1 MNSKMYNIANTVQ
14 CINMFAYISL
24 FLNWKFSKISAA
36 FLHYDQRWAAK
47 LYTDTQ
53 IFWENAKKTIKSV
66 KHKKCVLWSNKNNHF
81 FTPMKQCNW
90 FQTIQSNTI
99 GRYKN
104 QDLAKKRIGWL
115 RLNNRYFKWPY
126 TNAWYKNRTLKLKI
140 LSANTIRIGIW
151 RSFNQTFRP
160 PFPSL
165 PPPSTPLEW
174 VYLTLSPTALGPI
187 WPRVFKAWQLKA

>member
-1 MNSKMYNIANTVQ
+1 MYNIANTVQ

-36 FLHYDQRWAAK
+36 FLHYDQRWAAI
-47 LYTDTQ
+47 L
-53 IFWENAKKTIKSV
+53 ENVKIKATLIHRCFGKNLNKAIKSV
-66 KHKKCVLWSNKNNHF
+66 KHKKCVLWSNKNNNF
-81 FTPMKQCNW
+81 FTPLKQCNW
-90 FQTIQSNTI
+90 FQTIQSNTT

-115 RLNNRYFKWPY
+115 RLNNQYFKWPY
-126 TNAWYKNRTLKLKI
+126 TNAWHKNRTLKLKI

-151 RSFNQTFRP
+151 SFNQTFRP

-165 PPPSTPLEW
+165 PPQPH
-174 VYLTLSPTALGPI
+174 
-187 WPRVFKAWQLKA
+187 